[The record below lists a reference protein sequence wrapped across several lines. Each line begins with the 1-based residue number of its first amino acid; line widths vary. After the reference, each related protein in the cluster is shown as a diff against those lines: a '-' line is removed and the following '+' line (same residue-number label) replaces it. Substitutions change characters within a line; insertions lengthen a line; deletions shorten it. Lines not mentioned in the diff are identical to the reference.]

1 MRGLDTKVL
10 VRYLAQDHAAQA
22 KLVDQ
27 LITRAGW
34 MELKE
39 PRRLPGLLRLRRQ
52 DQRVTVMVYVP
63 DSFWAV

>member
-1 MRGLDTKVL
+1 
-10 VRYLAQDHAAQA
+10 
-22 KLVDQ
+22 
-27 LITRAGW
+27 